1 MSTFDAATT
10 ILRVKVASR
19 GEGSER
25 RELEAAIRVLEAAG
39 GFTADDKVWLKYKV
53 DWDIHEYEPRAAG
66 MVCPGRA
73 KKDRFNALLAALTYA
88 TETRKD
94 RQSKEKGEGK

>member
-1 MSTFDAATT
+1 MTNPFDAAIT
-10 ILRVKVASR
+10 ILREFLGVRTLNGIPFDGAS
-19 GEGSER
+19 
-25 RELEAAIRVLEAAG
+25 LVPALNVLEAAG

-73 KKDRFNALLAALTYA
+73 KKDRFNALLAALPD
-88 TETRKD
+88 EVK
-94 RQSKEKGEGK
+94 S